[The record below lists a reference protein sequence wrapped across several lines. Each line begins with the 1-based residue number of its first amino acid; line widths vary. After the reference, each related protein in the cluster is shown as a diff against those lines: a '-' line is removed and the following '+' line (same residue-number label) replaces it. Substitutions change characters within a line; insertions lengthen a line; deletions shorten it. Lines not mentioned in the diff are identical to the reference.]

1 MSIANRRAG
10 GLAALLGSAGLMH
23 FVKPDF
29 FDPIVPRWMPG
40 APRTTTYVSGAV
52 ELAAAALVV
61 PTATRRLG
69 GLVAALT
76 LLGVYPAN
84 VQAALD
90 GGMKGAAPPFDSA
103 LAAWLRLPLQLPMI
117 ALALR
122 VRREAGSAS

>member
-1 MSIANRRAG
+1 MSAADRRAW
-10 GLAALLGSAGLMH
+10 GLAAVLGGAGVMH

-40 APRTTTYVSGAV
+40 SPRTTTYVSGVV

-61 PTATRRLG
+61 PPATRRLG

-76 LLGVYPAN
+76 FIGVYPAN
-84 VQAALD
+84 IQSALD
-90 GGMKGAAPPFDSA
+90 GGIAGADPPLNSA
-103 LAAWLRLPLQLPMI
+103 LVAWIRLPLQFPMI

-122 VRREAGSAS
+122 VRREARPRD